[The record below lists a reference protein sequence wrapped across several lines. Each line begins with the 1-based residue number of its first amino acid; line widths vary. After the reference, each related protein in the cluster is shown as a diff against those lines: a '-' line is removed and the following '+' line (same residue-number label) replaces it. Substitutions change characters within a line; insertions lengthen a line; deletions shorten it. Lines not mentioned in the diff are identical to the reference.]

1 MGKFFNTCKL
11 TLQKNSP
18 TILLVGGVIFV
29 VGAAVVACVKTRK
42 LDDTLKETKE
52 ELDTIHEVKKSVD
65 QKPEEGTEDTIIDNG
80 DGTYS
85 VSTDTNGAQKE
96 NIVYSDANYRKD
108 IVKIYSKAGLN
119 LGKLYWLPVTLGVIG
134 FGMIFQ
140 SHSIMTN
147 RYSNAV
153 AACLATDRILSF
165 YRKNVVEE
173 MGEEADQ
180 RFRYGLKKETVEKPV
195 LDNNGQQKR
204 DKEGKPKT
212 KEEDVLVAKDPQKTL
227 DYSPYARVFAKYTP
241 FLQLSKGVCYGS
253 REWEDSGFYNLQF
266 IENAEKELERE
277 LQAEGHLFLNRAYE
291 LLGFDTDN
299 AGQDVGWKVDP
310 DDPNNDCHVKLTI
323 LPVGYD
329 PKSDEVQ
336 SVIKGGETDYVI
348 DFNVY
353 GNIRPFVWG
362 EEGKTP
368 TFRPFAAGK

>member
-52 ELDTIHEVKKSVD
+52 ELDAIHEVKKSVD
-65 QKPEEGTEDTIIDNG
+65 QKPEEGSEE
-80 DGTYS
+80 
-85 VSTDTNGAQKE
+85 QKE
-96 NIVYSDANYRKD
+96 IIVYSDANYRKD

-119 LGKLYWLPVTLGVIG
+119 LGKLYWLPVTLGAIG

-140 SHSIMTN
+140 SHSIMSN

-195 LDNNGQQKR
+195 LDSNGQQKR

-212 KEEDVLVAKDPQKTL
+212 KEEDILVAKDPQKTL

-241 FLQLSKGVCYGS
+241 FLQISKGVCYGS
-253 REWEDSGFYNLQF
+253 REWEDSGFYNLQL
-266 IENAEKELERE
+266 IENTEKELERE

-299 AGQDVGWKVDP
+299 SGQDVGWKVDP

-362 EEGKTP
+362 EEP
-368 TFRPFAAGK
+368 LRPFAKKRCPVPRLDPNCNPELMN